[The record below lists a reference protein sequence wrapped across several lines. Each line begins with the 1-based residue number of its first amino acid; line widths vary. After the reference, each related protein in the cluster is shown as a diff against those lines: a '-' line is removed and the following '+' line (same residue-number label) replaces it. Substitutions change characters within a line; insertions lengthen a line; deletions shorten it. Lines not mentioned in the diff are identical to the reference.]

1 MAFGYLG
8 CAVALFWRRAE
19 IDALIA
25 MYAVGLILAYAMT
38 RDRQPIEAIGL
49 ASKAAEAGVA
59 LIAGGL
65 FLRASR

>member
-1 MAFGYLG
+1 MG
-8 CAVALFWRRAE
+8 CAVAILWRRVE

-25 MYAVGLILAYAMT
+25 LYAIGLILAYAMT
-38 RDRQPIEAIGL
+38 RDTMPIEAIGL